1 MHKGHEKK
9 KKHPSTPAIKIT
21 YRHLRML
28 QTFVL
33 GFGFRKKDL
42 VGHHGQLSSK
52 QLSDLEM
59 EIQG

>member
-1 MHKGHEKK
+1 MHKGHENK

-28 QTFVL
+28 QTFV
-33 GFGFRKKDL
+33 
-42 VGHHGQLSSK
+42 GHHGQLSSK